1 MHLLQATAGTVSDGT
16 EAVDLGQDPG
26 DIVFLSAADTEL
38 SALSAAQA
46 TLGEGA
52 PSLRLANLMQLG
64 HHLSVDLYV
73 ERVIAGAQLV
83 VVRLLGGA
91 SYWPYGVEQI
101 HAACREKG
109 IPLAVLPG
117 DEQPDPATAAY
128 PALGEDAAFRPWR
141 YSLDRNTRR

>member
-16 EAVDLGQDPG
+16 EAVDLGQAPG

-46 TLGEGA
+46 ALGEGA

-73 ERVIAGAQLV
+73 ARVIAGAKLV
-83 VVRLLGGA
+83 VVRLLGA
-91 SYWPYGVEQI
+91 ARYWPSRVEPI
-101 HAACREKG
+101 HAAAPRQG
-109 IPLAVLPG
+109 I
-117 DEQPDPATAAY
+117 
-128 PALGEDAAFRPWR
+128 RPPNPPR
-141 YSLDRNTRR
+141 CQT